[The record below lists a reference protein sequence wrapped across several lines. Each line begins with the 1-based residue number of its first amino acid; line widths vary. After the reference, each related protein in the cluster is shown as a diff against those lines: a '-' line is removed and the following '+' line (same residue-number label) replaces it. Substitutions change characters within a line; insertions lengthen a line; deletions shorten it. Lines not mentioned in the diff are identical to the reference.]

1 MGSFLAKHEPSNDG
15 TLEAFAIG
23 VRTWSIGHAFKVLP
37 TAPPGDA
44 GEGKYPRAAW
54 REALKHACLRIRSI
68 RLSSRIVRSAI
79 ESGGIM
85 SRLNEPLRSLSFMYH

>member
-1 MGSFLAKHEPSNDG
+1 MRSFLAKHEPSNDG

-54 REALKHACLRIRSI
+54 REALKHACLRIRTLCAAFAYPAGSFAW
-68 RLSSRIVRSAI
+68 RLKQGA
-79 ESGGIM
+79 
-85 SRLNEPLRSLSFMYH
+85 